1 MLSTANNALV
11 AGGMRAPAAAPAAPL
26 LLRVVRAVMVG
37 GVRAEPG
44 QTLAVDR
51 WLAAELVSAGKAER
65 IAPSAAAPPPPKP
78 PAASPPNRKEKPHVE
93 Q

>member
-1 MLSTANNALV
+1 MLSAETSALV
-11 AGGMRAPAAAPAAPL
+11 AGGMRAQPPAASPPV
-26 LLRVVRAVMVG
+26 LLRVVRPVMVG
-37 GVRAEPG
+37 GLRVEPG
-44 QTLAVDR
+44 QTLSVDK
-51 WLAAELVSAGKAER
+51 WFAAELITAGKAER

>member
-65 IAPSAAAPPPPKP
+65 IAPAPAAIPEAP
-78 PAASPPNRKEKPHVE
+78 PAAKPQKDKKHHVE